1 MPEKAHASRNLRTA
15 VAPAHVLSEA
25 RLLAEIPREW
35 DGMYA
40 AYAHFLAGEFA
51 LPPVN
56 GHLLTL
62 HLGRPVT
69 SVRRR
74 EGRVYQGTKVHGD
87 IEMVPSGCP
96 GSWVYESA
104 EESIGIILAPELVQ
118 QVAGQTVRTSPER
131 VEIRNNFCTRDPLIE
146 KIGLALFA
154 DLREDG
160 VDGRL
165 FAESAAHLLAVHL
178 LRHYATHTYR
188 VREYSG
194 GLSRQKLRRVMELI
208 HEHLEKD
215 LKLAELAA
223 TVGVSPYHFA
233 RLFKQSTGQRP
244 HRYVITC
251 RIERAKHLLAHTELS
266 IAEIAYR
273 VGFAS
278 QSHFTTHFRKLI
290 ATTPKAYRGKL

>member
-1 MPEKAHASRNLRTA
+1 MPENTPASRHLRTA
-15 VAPAHVLSEA
+15 VDPAHILSEA

-35 DGMYA
+35 DGMYV
-40 AYAHFLAGEFA
+40 AYAHFPPGEFV

-56 GHLLTL
+56 GHLVTL

-74 EGRVYQGTKVHGD
+74 DGCVYQGTKVHGD
-87 IEMVPSGCP
+87 IEMVPFGCP

-118 QVAGQTVRTSPER
+118 QMAAQTAQTSPEH
-131 VEIRNNFCTRDPLIE
+131 VEIRNNFRTRDPLIE
-146 KIGLALFA
+146 HIGLALFA
-154 DLREDG
+154 DLRDDS

-165 FAESAAHLLAVHL
+165 FAELAAHLLAVHL

-194 GLSRQKLRRVMELI
+194 GLSGQKLRRVMELI

-215 LKLAELAA
+215 LKLGELAA
-223 TVGVSPYHFA
+223 TVGASPYHFA
-233 RLFKQSTGQRP
+233 RLFKQSTGHTP
-244 HRYVITC
+244 HQYVITC
-251 RIERAKHLLAHTELS
+251 RIERAKHLLAHTDLS

-278 QSHFTTHFRKLI
+278 QSHFTTHFRKLL
-290 ATTPKAYRGKL
+290 ATTPKAYREKL